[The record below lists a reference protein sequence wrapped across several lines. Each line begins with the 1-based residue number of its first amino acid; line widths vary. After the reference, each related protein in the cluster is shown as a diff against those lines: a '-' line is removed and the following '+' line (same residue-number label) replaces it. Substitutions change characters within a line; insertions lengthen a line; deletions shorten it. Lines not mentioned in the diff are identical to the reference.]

1 MSPLYPEETK
11 KLDVISHLEELRRR
25 ILFCLGVLVLTTVC
39 AFSQGSITMRLVIR
53 PIKGIVDDLVF
64 IAPTEAFTSY
74 LKVALLCGFILSFPV
89 ILYHVWAFLAP
100 AFPAKVRNRIVL
112 WLLLALSLFSAGI
125 AFSYLVALPVALDFL
140 IGFSGGIAVPSIT
153 LGRYIS
159 FFGAL
164 ILVGGT
170 VFEVPVVIGLLAD
183 TGLVTAP
190 TLRSKRHYA
199 VFFIMICAAVI
210 TPTHDIFNMLI
221 FSLPM
226 IVLYEVGILIAALIG
241 RGKNTA

>member
-1 MSPLYPEETK
+1 MSALYPEETK
-11 KLDVISHLEELRRR
+11 KLNVVAHLEEMRRR
-25 ILFCLGVLVLTTVC
+25 ILLCLGVLVLTSIC
-39 AFSQGSITMRLVIR
+39 AFWQGSVTMSFVVR
-53 PIKGIVDDLVF
+53 PIKGLVDDLIF
-64 IAPTEAFTSY
+64 IAPTEAFTAY
-74 LKVALLCGFILSFPV
+74 LTVALLCGFILSFPF

-100 AFPAKVRNRIVL
+100 AFPAKVRGRVVL
-112 WLLLALSLFSAGI
+112 WLLMALLLFVSGI
-125 AFSYLVALPVALDFL
+125 VFSYLVALPTALNFL
-140 IGFSGGIAVPSIT
+140 IGFSEGIATPSIT

-183 TGLVTAP
+183 TGLVTAS
-190 TLRSKRHYA
+190 TLRAKRHYA
-199 VFFIMICAAVI
+199 VLLIMICAAVI

-226 IVLYEVGILIAALIG
+226 MVLYEAGILIASLVG
-241 RGKNTA
+241 RGKSAA

>member
-1 MSPLYPEETK
+1 
-11 KLDVISHLEELRRR
+11 
-25 ILFCLGVLVLTTVC
+25 
-39 AFSQGSITMRLVIR
+39 
-53 PIKGIVDDLVF
+53 
-64 IAPTEAFTSY
+64 
-74 LKVALLCGFILSFPV
+74 
-89 ILYHVWAFLAP
+89 
-100 AFPAKVRNRIVL
+100 
-112 WLLLALSLFSAGI
+112 
-125 AFSYLVALPVALDFL
+125 
-140 IGFSGGIAVPSIT
+140 
-153 LGRYIS
+153 
-159 FFGAL
+159 
-164 ILVGGT
+164 VGGT